1 MDIKNLDIDELK
13 KLDTKVLTDTELEQL
28 QEHPSVKWFENM
40 GVSGYKIWLTWW
52 DILLTD
58 GTSMDVYTK

>member
-1 MDIKNLDIDELK
+1 MDIKNMDIDELK

>member
-1 MDIKNLDIDELK
+1 MDIKNMDIDELK
-13 KLDTKVLTDTELEQL
+13 KLDTKVLTDSELEEL

-40 GVSGYKIWLTWW
+40 GVSGYKIWLIWW

>member
-1 MDIKNLDIDELK
+1 MDIKNMDIDELK

-40 GVSGYKIWLTWW
+40 GVSGCKIWLTWW

-58 GTSMDVYTK
+58 GTSMDIYTK

>member
-1 MDIKNLDIDELK
+1 MDIKNMDIDELK

-52 DILLTD
+52 DVLLID

>member
-1 MDIKNLDIDELK
+1 MDIKNMDIDELK
-13 KLDTKVLTDTELEQL
+13 KLDTKVLTDTELEEL